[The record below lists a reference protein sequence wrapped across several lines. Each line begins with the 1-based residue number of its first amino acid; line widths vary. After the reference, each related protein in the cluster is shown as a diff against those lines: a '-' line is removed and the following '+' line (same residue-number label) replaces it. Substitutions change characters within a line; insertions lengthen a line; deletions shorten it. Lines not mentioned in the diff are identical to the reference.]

1 MFILYRRFWG
11 PLAGVATALLF
22 VLFLGTDA
30 DVQMQQPAAAVA
42 QVAST
47 SADRTP

>member
-22 VLFLGTDA
+22 VLLLGTDA
-30 DVQMQQPAAAVA
+30 DAPAQQPAAAAVQMA
-42 QVAST
+42 FAP
-47 SADRTP
+47 ADRTP